1 MDDIIIIGGGIAG
14 ISVAARLAKYL
25 KVTLLEQEAN
35 LGYHASGRSA
45 AVFIKDYG
53 NKTVKALNHAS
64 SEYLTS
70 AHGGVLSPRGL
81 LLLGTKGDSN
91 NFIKDSNDLNLDQV
105 SIDEARLKFPLLN
118 SDTAKYAAYRTDVH
132 DLDTERLQQIFLKE
146 AKEHNTK
153 IEIKAKV
160 LKIVFKSG
168 HFRIITENNEYLA
181 KTIVN
186 AAGAWVDEIANLAG
200 ISPLKFTPY
209 RRSIARVPVPTKQ
222 DASAWPI
229 LLGVNEKWYAKPDA
243 GQLIVSPAEEEPVP
257 AQDAWAEDLTLAE
270 GIDRFQQF
278 VVHPITRIT
287 SNWAGLRTFAPDRSL
302 VIGPAKE
309 NHNFFWFG
317 GQGGYGFQT
326 AAAASE
332 LAKELILD
340 QPTTLP
346 KNIVRALSP
355 DRFS

>member
-1 MDDIIIIGGGIAG
+1 MNDIIIIGGGIAG
-14 ISVAARLAKYL
+14 ISVAARLAKSL
-25 KVTLLEQEAN
+25 KVTLLEQEAS

-53 NKTVKALNHAS
+53 NKTVKILNHAS
-64 SEYLTS
+64 SEYLTR

-81 LLLGTKGDSN
+81 LLLGGEGDRKNFINDSN
-91 NFIKDSNDLNLDQV
+91 NLNLDQV

-118 SDTAKYAAYRTDVH
+118 SDIAKYASYRTDVH
-132 DLDTERLQQIFLKE
+132 DLDTDRLQQIFLKE
-146 AKEHNTK
+146 AREHDTK

-160 LKIVFKSG
+160 LKIVFKNG
-168 HFRIITENNEYLA
+168 HFKITTENNQYLA

-186 AAGAWVDEIANLAG
+186 AAGAWVDEIAILAG

-209 RRSIARVPVPTKQ
+209 RRSIARVPVPTGQ

-243 GQLIVSPAEEEPVP
+243 GQLIISPAEEESVP
-257 AQDAWAEDLTLAE
+257 AQDAWAEDFTLAQ

-278 VVHPITRIT
+278 VKHPITRIT

-326 AAAASE
+326 AAATSE

>member
-14 ISVAARLAKYL
+14 ISVAARLAKAL
-25 KVTLLEQEAN
+25 KVTLLEQEKN

-53 NKTVKALNHAS
+53 NRTVKALNHAS

-81 LLLGTKGDSN
+81 LLLGARGDSKNFIRDSN
-91 NFIKDSNDLNLDQV
+91 NLNLDQI

-118 SDTAKYAAYRTDVH
+118 SDNAKYAAYRTDVH
-132 DLDTERLQQIFLKE
+132 DLDTDRLQQIFLKE
-146 AKEHNTK
+146 SRLHNAK
-153 IEIKAKV
+153 IETKAKV
-160 LKIVFKSG
+160 LKIVFKNG
-168 HFRIITENNEYLA
+168 HFRITTESKEYLA

-200 ISPLKFTPY
+200 IPPLKFTPY
-209 RRSIARVPVPTKQ
+209 RRSIARVPVPTKR

-270 GIDRFQQF
+270 GIDRFQKFISQ
-278 VVHPITRIT
+278 PITKIT
-287 SNWAGLRTFAPDRSL
+287 SNWAGLRTFAPDRTL

-326 AAAASE
+326 AAATSK

-346 KNIVRALSP
+346 KNIVKALSP
-355 DRFS
+355 DRFG